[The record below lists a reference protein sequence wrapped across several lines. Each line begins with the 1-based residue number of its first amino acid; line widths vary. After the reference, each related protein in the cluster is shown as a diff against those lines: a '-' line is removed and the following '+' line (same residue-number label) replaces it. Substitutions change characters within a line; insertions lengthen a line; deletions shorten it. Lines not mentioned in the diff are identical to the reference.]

1 MPPWLQILLS
11 AAGGASIPTLTLAV
25 YLGRKLEILDRL
37 DKEKLP
43 KRVTVLETLAGVEG
57 E

>member
-25 YLGRKLEILDRL
+25 YLGRKLQILDNL
-37 DKEKLP
+37 HEEKLP
-43 KRVTVLETLAGVEG
+43 KRVAILETLAGVEG
-57 E
+57 K